1 MNKNT
6 HNKGSGDIISAIGYK
21 VDLTTYNE
29 KSLTQRIGDAFKE
42 AVASKMDGKVP
53 EHIRTRVDSADK
65 VYHPILTFLIQDR
78 YSGTKTIIQI
88 PVGQANPDQNI
99 YFAGINGEDYK
110 QYSSLEDIGDE
121 AAEIFKHNYL
131 VDVMGIW

>member
-78 YSGTKTIIQI
+78 YSGTKTTIQI

-131 VDVMGIW
+131 VDVMGI

>member
-1 MNKNT
+1 MNENT

-21 VDLTTYNE
+21 FDLTVHTE
-29 KSLTQRIGDAFKE
+29 KSLTQRIGDTFKE
-42 AVASKMDGKVP
+42 AVASKLNGKVP
-53 EHIRTRVDSADK
+53 EHTHTKVDA
-65 VYHPILTFLIQDR
+65 
-78 YSGTKTIIQI
+78 YSGTKTTIQI

-110 QYSSLEDIGDE
+110 QYSSLEGIGDE

-131 VDVMGIW
+131 VDVMGI